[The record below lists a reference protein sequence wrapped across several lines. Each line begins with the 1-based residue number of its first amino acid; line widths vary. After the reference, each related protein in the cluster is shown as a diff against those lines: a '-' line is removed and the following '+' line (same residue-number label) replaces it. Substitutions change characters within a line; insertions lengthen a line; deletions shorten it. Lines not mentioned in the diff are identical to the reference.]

1 MIVVGVRR
9 NSFSF
14 LVTFFIFGP
23 QYRRTEPR
31 FFPKGGLVMPL
42 FEIETP
48 SHIVI
53 TWADDEEQAQETLYK
68 NYPSEEAVRI
78 TKRPRDVW
86 VISKAVLGITGKI
99 EASEIARECLSK
111 AAGDKLHAIRLYM
124 QQTGSD
130 LDNARKTIESNLVYG
145 W

>member
-1 MIVVGVRR
+1 MA
-9 NSFSF
+9 
-14 LVTFFIFGP
+14 
-23 QYRRTEPR
+23 
-31 FFPKGGLVMPL
+31 L

-53 TWADDEEQAQETLYK
+53 TWADDEDDARAALEE
-68 NYPSEEAVRI
+68 NYPNEEPIRI

-86 VISKAVLGITGKI
+86 VISKAVLGVTGNAR
-99 EASEIARECLSK
+99 ASELARDCLAK

-124 QQTGSD
+124 KETGVD
-130 LDNARKTIESNLVYG
+130 LDMARKTIESNIVYG

>member
-1 MIVVGVRR
+1 
-9 NSFSF
+9 
-14 LVTFFIFGP
+14 
-23 QYRRTEPR
+23 
-31 FFPKGGLVMPL
+31 MPL

-53 TWADDEEQAQETLYK
+53 TWANDEENAQEILYK

-86 VISKAVLGITGKI
+86 VISKAVLGIKGKV
-99 EASEIARECLSK
+99 ETSEVARECLSK
-111 AAGDKLHAIRLYM
+111 AAGDKVHAIRLYM
-124 QQTGSD
+124 SETGAD
-130 LDNARKTIESNLVYG
+130 LDAAKRIIESNIVYG

>member
-1 MIVVGVRR
+1 
-9 NSFSF
+9 
-14 LVTFFIFGP
+14 
-23 QYRRTEPR
+23 
-31 FFPKGGLVMPL
+31 MPL
-42 FEIETP
+42 FEIETS

-53 TWADDEEQAQETLYK
+53 TWADNEEAAQETLYK
-68 NYPSEEAVRI
+68 NYPSEDVIRI

-86 VISKAVLGITGKI
+86 VISKAVLGIQGRI

-130 LDNARKTIESNLVYG
+130 LDTARKTIESNIIYG

>member
-1 MIVVGVRR
+1 
-9 NSFSF
+9 
-14 LVTFFIFGP
+14 
-23 QYRRTEPR
+23 
-31 FFPKGGLVMPL
+31 MPL

-53 TWADDEEQAQETLYK
+53 TWADDAEKAQEILYE
-68 NYPSEEAVRI
+68 NYPTEEAVRI

-99 EASEIARECLSK
+99 EASELARECLSRSS
-111 AAGDKLHAIRLYM
+111 GDKLHAIRLYM
-124 QQTGSD
+124 DQTGCD
-130 LDNARKTIESNLVYG
+130 LESARKTIESNIAYG

>member
-1 MIVVGVRR
+1 
-9 NSFSF
+9 
-14 LVTFFIFGP
+14 
-23 QYRRTEPR
+23 
-31 FFPKGGLVMPL
+31 MPL

-53 TWADDEEQAQETLYK
+53 TWAETAEDAQEKLRE
-68 NYPSEEAVRI
+68 NYPSEAEEVVRI

-86 VISKAVLGITGKI
+86 VISKAVLGITGRVEKS
-99 EASEIARECLSK
+99 ELARDCLYRAS
-111 AAGDKLHAIRLYM
+111 GDKLHAIRLYM

-130 LDNARKTIESNLVYG
+130 LESARKMIESNIVYG

>member
-1 MIVVGVRR
+1 
-9 NSFSF
+9 
-14 LVTFFIFGP
+14 
-23 QYRRTEPR
+23 
-31 FFPKGGLVMPL
+31 MPL

-53 TWADDEEQAQETLYK
+53 TWAENAERAEAALQE
-68 NYPSEEAVRI
+68 NYPGEEAVRI

-86 VISKAVLGITGKI
+86 VISKAVLGITGRV
-99 EASEIARECLSK
+99 ESSELARECLSR

-124 QQTGSD
+124 QETGSD
-130 LDNARKTIESNLVYG
+130 LESARKTIESNIVYG